1 MLKRLKE
8 LRINNNYSESHVA
21 NYLNI
26 EVKKYISYENGLS
39 VPTIKELSLLAKL
52 YNTSIDYIVEETDV
66 KKPNKKN
73 N

>member
-8 LRINNNYSESHVA
+8 LRINNNYSETNIA

-26 EVKKYISYENGLS
+26 TEKKYISYENGLS

-52 YNTSIDYIVEETDV
+52 YNTSIDYIVEETDE
-66 KKPNKKN
+66 KTPHKKN